1 MVERK
6 QYLEKLWKWKDAQ
19 VIKVVTGIRRCGK
32 STLLQMFQ
40 GELKKQE
47 VADDQI
53 ISVNFE
59 DIGFS
64 ELLDYQNLFK
74 YVTKRLCNGKKTYV
88 FLDEIQIVPEFQKAV
103 DSLFLNANIDLYIT
117 GSNAYLLSSELA
129 TLLTGRYVEISMF
142 PLSFAEFCKARHK
155 DGDEKSLAEFMNIGG
170 FPFLAS
176 LDDPVGMSGD
186 YLDGIYH
193 TILFRDIEERQKRK
207 TTNGLGRKV
216 NDMALLSNIAGFL
229 AGTVGN
235 RISIKRI
242 TDYIASTGRRISQN
256 TVNDYVSALV
266 EPFLFYPAERI
277 DLAGKQLLSTN
288 GKYYIA
294 DLGLRNRMIDR
305 KKYEL
310 GFSLE
315 NLVFIELMR
324 RGFKVNVGKTDDAE
338 IDFVACKD
346 GTFDYLQVTASM
358 AEKTTFER
366 EMAPLR
372 AMRDNYSKTV
382 LTLDRFTEG
391 NYGGIIV
398 KNVIDWLLE

>member
-1 MVERK
+1 
-6 QYLEKLWKWKDAQ
+6 
-19 VIKVVTGIRRCGK
+19 
-32 STLLQMFQ
+32 
-40 GELKKQE
+40 
-47 VADDQI
+47 
-53 ISVNFE
+53 
-59 DIGFS
+59 
-64 ELLDYQNLFK
+64 
-74 YVTKRLCNGKKTYV
+74 
-88 FLDEIQIVPEFQKAV
+88 
-103 DSLFLNANIDLYIT
+103 
-117 GSNAYLLSSELA
+117 
-129 TLLTGRYVEISMF
+129 
-142 PLSFAEFCKARHK
+142 
-155 DGDEKSLAEFMNIGG
+155 
-170 FPFLAS
+170 
-176 LDDPVGMSGD
+176 
-186 YLDGIYH
+186 
-193 TILFRDIEERQKRK
+193 
-207 TTNGLGRKV
+207 
-216 NDMALLSNIAGFL
+216 MALLSNIAGFL

-358 AEKTTFER
+358 TEKTTFER